1 MSSICQKFMGTVEI
15 MLARRRN
22 NTAKFV
28 SRLPV
33 GNRAC
38 QDMEHMYLPKRTLQ
52 LKQHLKKL
60 VFGSVRKSLSEKWH
74 PGPRCS
80 LGNRDQQ
87 QPISGSGLNDV
98 QARGATVS
106 S

>member
-1 MSSICQKFMGTVEI
+1 MGTVEI

-22 NTAKFV
+22 NIAKFV

-33 GNRAC
+33 GNRAW

-52 LKQHLKKL
+52 LKERLKKL
-60 VFGSVRKSLSEKWH
+60 VFGSVRKSLSEKWR

-80 LGNRDQQ
+80 LGDRDQQ
-87 QPISGSGLNDV
+87 QPISGSGLDDV